1 MVISSHQVLRGCV
14 ETDAVRSY
22 QATSN
27 IADLII
33 ATPPPTHTHTSVCS
47 RSMRSSMN
55 IFAKC
60 VWNKN
65 TAAFSQTHH
74 NRDRE
79 VTWGFQWWTAKRQ
92 RTAALRTCEFRAEQI
107 VYKSAC
113 AAWPWIVLHINQLN
127 SIITAQHLRDPEKKV
142 ATYNIQ
148 SILSSLPPPCETTC
162 LQY

>member
-33 ATPPPTHTHTSVCS
+33 ATPPQLTHTPVFVLKVWDPAWIFLLNVSEIKTLQLSHKHIITEIA
-47 RSMRSSMN
+47 RSPGVSSDEQQN
-55 IFAKC
+55 D
-60 VWNKN
+60 N
-65 TAAFSQTHH
+65 
-74 NRDRE
+74 
-79 VTWGFQWWTAKRQ
+79 
-92 RTAALRTCEFRAEQI
+92 ALRRWGREFRAEQM